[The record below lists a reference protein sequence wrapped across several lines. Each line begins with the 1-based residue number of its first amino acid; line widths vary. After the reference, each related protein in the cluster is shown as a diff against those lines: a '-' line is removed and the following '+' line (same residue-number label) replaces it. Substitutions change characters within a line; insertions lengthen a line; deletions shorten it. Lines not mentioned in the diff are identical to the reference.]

1 MNQGAKNEFILATV
15 SEGGSSLFTK
25 KITEKKHSSYV
36 QRPFAFLLCLN
47 ASPTTKM

>member
-15 SEGGSSLFTK
+15 SEGGSSLFIK
-25 KITEKKHSSYV
+25 KNHREETFYV